1 MVIGR
6 LDLVSGRLK
15 FYNFGSYLE
24 FYFRLK
30 IGEDKLFFKYILK
43 YLGLNCKRRFKIII
57 LVL

>member
-30 IGEDKLFFKYILK
+30 IGEDILK
-43 YLGLNCKRRFKIII
+43 YLGLNCKRRFNIII